1 MNSGLEGA
9 FKVHFEVF
17 LKDESFEVHK
27 FHDFRKNHKNYS
39 AHDESKRKI

>member
-1 MNSGLEGA
+1 MNSGLEGV

-17 LKDESFEVHK
+17 LKDEVHK